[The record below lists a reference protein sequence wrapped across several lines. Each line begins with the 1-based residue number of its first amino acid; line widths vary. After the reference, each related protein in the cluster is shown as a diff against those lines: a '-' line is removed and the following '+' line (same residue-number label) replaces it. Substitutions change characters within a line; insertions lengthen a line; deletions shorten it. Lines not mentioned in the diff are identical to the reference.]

1 MRIIRM
7 PNSTHCSSG
16 TMAKLRRTSG
26 SIPKMTPPT
35 IGPAS
40 VPLPPVMTMITMVT
54 V

>member
-1 MRIIRM
+1 MAIIKPPSRLHCTAGAAKGRRITGR
-7 PNSTHCSSG
+7 
-16 TMAKLRRTSG
+16 K
-26 SIPKMTPPT
+26 PKITPPT